1 MCWDGKY
8 DIRTLDDSSSSALSH
23 FTTRTAKCAY
33 TSEINKR
40 KLCTF
45 AAVVLIHYR
54 YCVTYTTLSQTP
66 RRKIS
71 EEENVLSFLV
81 SDGLS
86 KGQQILVFCPSK
98 LNCSQLCA
106 VLLRTLCPELAG
118 KHTVGGNSS
127 AIVMNGDVRRK
138 MNERS
143 EQSTGVEWEGERKDR
158 VFISHQR
165 YHREGHS
172 NNSNDGN
179 NNNNNNNNNNKEE
192 LKKKI
197 QDDRAK
203 AISDILKNSPQ
214 ADPSLLGFIE
224 CGFAFH
230 HAGLSMEERAAV
242 EMAFKEGEEEK
253 EESYLFMDV
262 K

>member
-1 MCWDGKY
+1 MYFHCCCSN
-8 DIRTLDDSSSSALSH
+8 TLSILRH
-23 FTTRTAKCAY
+23 
-33 TSEINKR
+33 E
-40 KLCTF
+40 
-45 AAVVLIHYR
+45 
-54 YCVTYTTLSQTP
+54 TTLSQTS

-86 KGQQILVFCPSK
+86 KGQQILIFCPSK

-127 AIVMNGDVRRK
+127 ASSAIVMNGDVRRK
-138 MNERS
+138 VNERS
-143 EQSTGVEWEGERKDR
+143 EQSIRVEWEGERKDR

-179 NNNNNNNNNNKEE
+179 SSNSSYNNNNNNKEQ

-203 AISDILKNSPQ
+203 AVSDILKNSPQ

-224 CGFAFH
+224 SGVAFH

-253 EESYLFMDV
+253 EKS
-262 K
+262 